1 MAVEIIT
8 SPNAPAAIGPYS
20 HGTKCGNFIFTS
32 GQCPFYPG
40 TGEVE
45 RDVKKATALALKN
58 VLAVVEAGGGKLTDI
73 AKVEIFVK
81 DLANFGTINEVYAEF
96 FGEHKPARYCV
107 QAAALPKD
115 VELEI
120 AATAYAG

>member
-120 AATAYAG
+120 AATAYVG

>member
-1 MAVEIIT
+1 MDVEIIS

-20 HGTKCGNFIFTS
+20 HGTKCGDFIFTS

-120 AATAYAG
+120 AATAYLG

>member
-1 MAVEIIT
+1 MAVEIIS

-20 HGTKCGNFIFTS
+20 HGTKCGGFIFTS

-120 AATAYAG
+120 AATAYLG

>member
-58 VLAVVEAGGGKLTDI
+58 VLAVVEDGGGKLTDI

-120 AATAYAG
+120 AATAYVG

>member
-120 AATAYAG
+120 AATAYIG

>member
-32 GQCPFYPG
+32 GQCPFYTG

-120 AATAYAG
+120 AATAYIG

>member
-1 MAVEIIT
+1 MAVEIIS

-120 AATAYAG
+120 AATAYLG

>member
-1 MAVEIIT
+1 MAVEIIS

-20 HGTKCGNFIFTS
+20 HGTKCGDFIFTS

-120 AATAYAG
+120 AATAYLG

>member
-1 MAVEIIT
+1 MAVEIIST
-8 SPNAPAAIGPYS
+8 PKAPAAIGPYS

-45 RDVKKATALALKN
+45 RNVKKATALALNN
-58 VLAVVEAGGGKLTDI
+58 VLAIVEAGGGKKTDI

-120 AATAYAG
+120 AATAYLG

>member
-1 MAVEIIT
+1 MAVEIIS
-8 SPNAPAAIGPYS
+8 SPSAPAAIGPYS
-20 HGTKCGNFIFTS
+20 HGTKCGDFIFTS

-81 DLANFGTINEVYAEF
+81 DLANFGTINEVYAKF

-120 AATAYAG
+120 AATAYLG

>member
-1 MAVEIIT
+1 MAVEIIST
-8 SPNAPAAIGPYS
+8 PKAPAAIGPYS

-45 RDVKKATALALKN
+45 RDVKKATALALNN
-58 VLAVVEAGGGKLTDI
+58 VLAIVEAGGGKKTDI

-120 AATAYAG
+120 AATAYLG